1 MGLGRIYIPGIL
13 FILVAW
19 ILSCENQNE
28 EDLFRSNDCDT
39 SQVSYSGYIEP
50 LFDSQCYRCHSD
62 ANLIAPFSLE
72 GYDNVS
78 MLVSNGQLFGAL
90 NHVQGY
96 QAMPRGRPKLPD
108 CDLAKINSW
117 IREGAPNN

>member
-1 MGLGRIYIPGIL
+1 MDLGKIFISGMLSIL
-13 FILVAW
+13 AVSIF
-19 ILSCENQNE
+19 SCENQNE
-28 EDLFRSNDCDT
+28 EDLFGSNDCDT
-39 SQVSYSGYIEP
+39 SQVSYAGYIEP
-50 LFDSQCYRCHSD
+50 LFESQCYRCHSD

-78 MLVSNGQLFGAL
+78 IRVANGQLFGAM

-96 QAMPRGRPKLPD
+96 QAMPRGRPKLPE

-117 IREGAPNN
+117 IHEGGPNN